1 MRKKLLL
8 LLLFL
13 VLPLMQGCSQNN
25 STISADS
32 YFRIHIRANSNLS
45 IDQNVK
51 YKVKDEVVEYLTNN
65 IKLLESKQQVINFV
79 ENNSLTIKQL
89 CENTLKNNG
98 FNYSANIVVRNEFFP
113 TRAYG
118 DYVLEADFYDALII
132 ELGEAKGDNWWCVVY
147 PPLCFLNGK
156 EIDTNKIK
164 YTSWIMELINK
175 FFD

>member
-1 MRKKLLL
+1 MKKVLMLLL
-8 LLLFL
+8 
-13 VLPLMQGCSQNN
+13 VIIMPLMLFGCCKED
-25 STISADS
+25 TINANS
-32 YFRIHIRANSNLS
+32 YFRIHIRANSNLE

-51 YKVKDEVVEYLTNN
+51 YKIKDCVVEYLTKNL
-65 IKLLESKQQVINFV
+65 IQCQTKQQVVNFV
-79 ENNSLTIKQL
+79 EQNKQQIKSIAD
-89 CENTLKNNG
+89 ETLKNNG
-98 FNYSANIVVRNEFFP
+98 FSYYSNIAVRNEFFP

-118 DYVLEADFYDALII
+118 EYVLDADFYDALII

-164 YTSWIMELINK
+164 YKSWIKEIISK